1 MIIKLFGLYALIQMV
16 MYYIPV
22 NFNMFLYGFDVN
34 TAAILVATSLVLFG
48 IFIGIVKKV
57 DNIIDFLNLDNGF
70 DEDRIDFGSFSESK
84 IISTVLI
91 IIGGFLIVDYFPS
104 FLHNLFSA
112 FRKTANTTGIDDM
125 LSYNMMSVD
134 YFGWFISVINIILG
148 YLLVTKHKFVTNWL
162 MAKSINEK

>member
-91 IIGGFLIVDYFPS
+91 IIG
-104 FLHNLFSA
+104 
-112 FRKTANTTGIDDM
+112 
-125 LSYNMMSVD
+125 
-134 YFGWFISVINIILG
+134 
-148 YLLVTKHKFVTNWL
+148 
-162 MAKSINEK
+162 